1 MKREDVKNKIPG
13 ITDDQLNWLMQENGS
28 DITREKS
35 AANALQAQVASLTA
49 QVATAQDGLKAF
61 GEHKPEDFAAA
72 QQQITQLQQQMKDQ
86 ADGYAFDSALN
97 GAIRDAKGRDVK
109 AIRGML
115 DLDRLKSSKDR
126 GADIQAALK
135 ALAEEKA
142 WAFEAAE
149 PDATG
154 MIVNTGAEHGTGG
167 SAENDG
173 VAAAFASINW
183 HHQDRCHRDQLLQA
197 GAWKPSRY

>member
-1 MKREDVKNKIPG
+1 MKREDVKNKISG
-13 ITDDQLNWLMQENGS
+13 ITEEQLNWLMQENGS

-35 AANALQAQVASLTA
+35 AAAALQAQ
-49 QVATAQDGLKAF
+49 
-61 GEHKPEDFAAA
+61 
-72 QQQITQLQQQMKDQ
+72 
-86 ADGYAFDSALN
+86 ADGFAFDHALN

-142 WAFEAAE
+142 WAFEAAK

-173 VAAAFASINW
+173 VAAAFASLNW

-197 GAWKPSRY
+197 GAWKLSRY

>member
-13 ITDDQLNWLMQENGS
+13 ITDDQLDWLMQENGA

-35 AANALQAQVASLTA
+35 AANALQAQVDSLTA

-61 GEHKPEDFAAA
+61 GAHKPEDFAAA
-72 QQQITQLQQQMKDQ
+72 QLQQQMQAQ
-86 ADGYAFDSALN
+86 ADGFAFDHALG

-126 GADIQAALK
+126 GADLQAALK

-149 PDATG
+149 PNATG

-173 VAAAFASINW
+173 VAAAFASLNW

-197 GAWKPSRY
+197 GAWKPSGY